1 MSQVYGMTFFYCLVG
16 DTLLRYR
23 ATIRY
28 DTTHDTI
35 LPHYANYA
43 TWNYAMKIQI
53 SSRVQDIWPKYSKF
67 GLSIQ
72 DKSFLKLIC
81 IFRSCCKK
89 TWKIS

>member
-43 TWNYAMKIQI
+43 TWNYANED
-53 SSRVQDIWPKYSKF
+53 SNF
-67 GLSIQ
+67 
-72 DKSFLKLIC
+72 F
-81 IFRSCCKK
+81 
-89 TWKIS
+89 